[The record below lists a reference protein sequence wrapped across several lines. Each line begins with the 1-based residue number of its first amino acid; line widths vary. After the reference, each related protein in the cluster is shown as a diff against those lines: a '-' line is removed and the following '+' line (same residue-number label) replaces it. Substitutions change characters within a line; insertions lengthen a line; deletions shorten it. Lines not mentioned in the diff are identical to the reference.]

1 MAQDRVQANYESR
14 LRGSEVFYV
23 LTIGLRPAFY
33 YDVHYYAMEVT
44 PPERL
49 QPFDLDNLLQS
60 DLNPVSPPFIS
71 SVDASSSRPQIEH
84 PTGDLDLISSQ
95 RSSPELRRVASTSQD
110 RIQSS
115 EFDIL
120 NFKLKKQDI
129 ESIPKDT
136 MGLIDLLCLN
146 LRSHEWRCFARELGV
161 DEAIILTTEYSNF
174 ENEREQMKY
183 VFCAWATLN
192 KSSSHQSKHL
202 QVRRALLKL
211 EIIRFF

>member
-1 MAQDRVQANYESR
+1 MAQDRIQANYESR

-33 YDVHYYAMEVT
+33 YDGHYYAMDVT

-49 QPFDLDNLLQS
+49 QPFDLDNFQS

-71 SVDASSSRPQIEH
+71 SVDASSSLPHIEY
-84 PTGDLDLISSQ
+84 PTGDLDSISSQ

-110 RIQSS
+110 KIQSS

-120 NFKLKKQDI
+120 NFMLTKQDI

-136 MGLIDLLCLN
+136 MGLIDLLCLT
-146 LRSHEWRCFARELGV
+146 LRSHEWRSVARELGV
-161 DEAIILTTEYSNF
+161 DDAIILTTDYDNF
-174 ENEREQMKY
+174 ESEREQMKY

-211 EIIRFF
+211 EIIHFF